1 MGIKDN
7 FSQAVKEL
15 WKKDGQ
21 SDSSAQQKGSQPTEI
36 ERIIEQ
42 QRANGA
48 PVGEVNENG
57 VPLETPYYPTNPPTN
72 NNQTAS
78 GFQSNQQSQTAQPT
92 VQSQSAQNMQSAAS
106 QQYQQPGVGSVS
118 EAGGVNMNTQNV
130 QNMGVENT
138 VDPAS
143 MGGVNQ
149 NLQNMGLARDT
160 QPSQDAGTPF
170 GQPYNQPYNQNL
182 RNIQQNF
189 GSNSTPPES
198 GFVPPSGG
206 YVPPAG
212 GSGGNYGGGYVP
224 PASGGGIAAQMANET
239 EEMTVISKNTAIDG
253 NIRSLANMVI
263 DGNIKG
269 NVETTRNIDMS
280 GKIVGDITC
289 SNAAMNSAAMQ
300 GNISL
305 KGRMKMDR
313 DTILIGDLSSQYADI
328 NGRIRGKLDIV
339 GKAELKRDA
348 IVFGDINASTIA
360 VTDGA
365 IIQGYVNTTF
375 LSKEDSRNVFPEAI
389 SLDNKDGKSNAAA
402 APGTQGT

>member
-21 SDSSAQQKGSQPTEI
+21 GETPANNSAGGTMLDQYLKQDGDDNRASVQTGDSG
-36 ERIIEQ
+36 
-42 QRANGA
+42 N
-48 PVGEVNENG
+48 
-57 VPLETPYYPTNPPTN
+57 VPLETPYYPSAD
-72 NNQTAS
+72 QTAAAAEQNAPNPQNQMPS
-78 GFQSNQQSQTAQPT
+78 QPQQSVRETQYDRGTEYDQDAQFD
-92 VQSQSAQNMQSAAS
+92 QGGQYNSQGGAQYNRGAAPDNRGSRDYGGSDASYYQNSAPSGYNGGNNYGNNSYGGEQQGGYRQEAPVNYNVNRSINGGNGNGGAMPPSSGGMIGAQNN
-106 QQYQQPGVGSVS
+106 G
-118 EAGGVNMNTQNV
+118 
-130 QNMGVENT
+130 
-138 VDPAS
+138 
-143 MGGVNQ
+143 
-149 NLQNMGLARDT
+149 
-160 QPSQDAGTPF
+160 
-170 GQPYNQPYNQNL
+170 
-182 RNIQQNF
+182 
-189 GSNSTPPES
+189 
-198 GFVPPSGG
+198 
-206 YVPPAG
+206 
-212 GSGGNYGGGYVP
+212 
-224 PASGGGIAAQMANET
+224 ET
-239 EEMTVISKNTAIDG
+239 EELSVISKNTSIEG
-253 NIRSLANMVI
+253 NVRSLANLHI

-269 NVETTRNIDMS
+269 NVETTRNVEMA

-289 SNAAMNSAAMQ
+289 NNAGMNSAAMQ

-389 SLDNKDGKSNAAA
+389 SLENKNNSSNN
-402 APGTQGT
+402 